1 MSAAEPN
8 EMQDRFVRALSRHS
22 RQIFGFILTLSP
34 SRSDA
39 EDIFQD
45 TSVAMWRKFNT
56 FEEGTNFRAW
66 ACQVAYLE
74 VLGYRRKKGKQQLL
88 YEEAFQAL
96 ARDALLLTVEETE
109 HREDALAN
117 CLQKLAKSDRK
128 LIERRYYAAQTPR
141 QIAEHG
147 SKSVHSVYRSLSR
160 IHDALLECVQ
170 RSLSGGATP

>member
-1 MSAAEPN
+1 MH
-8 EMQDRFVRALSRHS
+8 DRFVRALSRHS
-22 RQIFGFILTLSP
+22 RQIFAFILTLSP

-45 TSVAMWRKFNT
+45 TSVALWRKFST

-74 VLGYRRKKGKQQLL
+74 VLSYRRKAGKRQVL

-96 ARDALLLTVEETE
+96 ARDALLTNVEDTA
-109 HREDALAN
+109 HREDALAK
-117 CLQKLAKSDRK
+117 CLQKLGRSDRK

-141 QIAEHG
+141 QIADHG

-160 IHDALLECVQ
+160 IHDSLLKCVQ
-170 RSLSGGATP
+170 QSLSGGATS